1 MLHAIVFPLLHQSN
15 HMYQSPQFS
24 VSQLSRLS
32 HTPSHTLQLYS
43 LRSNVCIERQLVA
56 CRYFRIE
63 DAGERYLYVHT
74 FIHLPAHLISLPAD
88 VHNVSR
94 RIFSSPS
101 PTIPPCS
108 SPPPPPVPLW
118 PTAAHRIVP
127 MPTILHGWAC
137 MYASL
142 AVWRHVCMQKEE
154 EVAAFFLSFEQLNI
168 ARSTAVLLPDLS
180 SDGSVC
186 R

>member
-1 MLHAIVFPLLHQSN
+1 MQQIEIYICRIPFIVSYAYTHI
-15 HMYQSPQFS
+15 
-24 VSQLSRLS
+24 
-32 HTPSHTLQLYS
+32 HTY
-43 LRSNVCIERQLVA
+43 
-56 CRYFRIE
+56 
-63 DAGERYLYVHT
+63 
-74 FIHLPAHLISLPAD
+74 IHLPAHLISLPAD

-118 PTAAHRIVP
+118 PTAAHRIVS

-142 AVWRHVCMQKEE
+142 AVWRHVCMYPEGRNRSIF
-154 EVAAFFLSFEQLNI
+154 ALS
-168 ARSTAVLLPDLS
+168 RSFSSPERPRRCFQIYHLMDLCAGNALRMS
-180 SDGSVC
+180 FYRLDLT
-186 R
+186 